1 MPKLRKAD
9 AALSPEI
16 AFFLGRDPTESFNEQ
31 ERELLTLDPAWAKAA
46 HFWRTG
52 TRFGHGRS
60 MRMPSGLSGLY
71 AVLRTLGVL
80 KQRFEAGDALSL
92 LHAIRYCAKENL
104 PMPTWLAQA
113 FDEAFGRYQSVVGPH
128 SLDEVFAS
136 PDGQKK
142 TAQQVATAKQD
153 WDLGVQLYL
162 TAWDCAKADES
173 LTSIN
178 AVVVATL
185 VEKSWGV
192 GKTKARAL
200 IMTVDKSQSAFL
212 EASSGGLE
220 KQGLSQFLAN
230 RRKR

>member
-1 MPKLRKAD
+1 MGKLRKAD

-16 AFFLGRDPTESFNEQ
+16 AFLLGGNPTDFFNEQ

-46 HFWRTG
+46 YFWRTG
-52 TRFGHGRS
+52 IRFGHGRN
-60 MRMPSGLSGLY
+60 MRVSGLG
-71 AVLRTLGVL
+71 AVLGTLGVF

-92 LHAIRYCAKENL
+92 LHAIRYCAEENL

-113 FDEAFGRYQSVVGPH
+113 FDDAFGRYQSVAGPH
-128 SLDEVFAS
+128 SLDEVFAT

-142 TAQQVATAKQD
+142 TAKKAIAAKLD
-153 WDLGVQLYL
+153 WELGVQLYVA
-162 TAWDCAKADES
+162 AWDCAMADEA
-173 LTSIN
+173 LTSIDTL
-178 AVVVATL
+178 VVATL
-185 VEKSWGV
+185 SQKPWGV
-192 GKTKARAL
+192 GKTKARSL

-220 KQGLSQFLAN
+220 KKGLSQFLAK

>member
-1 MPKLRKAD
+1 MGKLRKAD

-16 AFFLGRDPTESFNEQ
+16 AFLLGGNPTDFFNEQ

-46 HFWRTG
+46 YFWRTG
-52 TRFGHGRS
+52 IRFGHGRN
-60 MRMPSGLSGLY
+60 MRVSGLG
-71 AVLRTLGVL
+71 AVLGTLGVF

-92 LHAIRYCAKENL
+92 LHAIRYCAEENL
-104 PMPTWLAQA
+104 PMPTWLARA
-113 FDEAFGRYQSVVGPH
+113 FDDAFGRYQSVAGPH
-128 SLDEVFAS
+128 SLDEVFAT

-142 TAQQVATAKQD
+142 TAQQRAAAKLD

-162 TAWDCAKADES
+162 AAWGHAKADES

-185 VEKSWGV
+185 AKKSWGV
-192 GKTKARAL
+192 GKTKAREL
-200 IMTVDKSQSAFL
+200 ILAADKSQSEHL
-212 EASSGGLE
+212 EARTGGLQ